1 MQLLCLSVTNV
12 PSPASNTWHIKGTW
26 YPCTGG
32 KKNQFALKPTSYL
45 LITTFHSGKICKPMH
60 KIHLN
65 WAAIIQEA
73 PLYGAEMN
81 MIKFC
86 SLNPHGQDLRRLAY
100 LIVVAKRDCESFDYC
115 EEEKLKRRSDPK
127 TRLSLAL
134 SIPLFPLKDWIRGN
148 SPQGGI
154 FWNSALE
161 SMI

>member
-1 MQLLCLSVTNV
+1 MSKPTLNPVMQLLCLSVTNV

-115 EEEKLKRRSDPK
+115 EEEKLEAFWPK
-127 TRLSLAL
+127 DQAISSPINPSVSLKGL
-134 SIPLFPLKDWIRGN
+134 N
-148 SPQGGI
+148 
-154 FWNSALE
+154 
-161 SMI
+161 